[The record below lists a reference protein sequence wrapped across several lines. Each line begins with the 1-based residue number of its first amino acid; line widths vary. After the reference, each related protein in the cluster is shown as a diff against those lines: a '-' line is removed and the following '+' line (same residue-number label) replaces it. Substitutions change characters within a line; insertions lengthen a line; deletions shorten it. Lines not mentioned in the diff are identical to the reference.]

1 MRTWFHYRTPL
12 QLGLLLVSGWTIL
25 SILFVV
31 LILAF
36 TPASTSIGG
45 LFIPTVYR
53 LDNGAVAIDWSS
65 YLWLF
70 AALCGYLMGARFRR
84 SKTPFSLMKAY
95 TPLIVLWFLVVIL
108 AQWYPLANLTHPHSL
123 DGFLLQ
129 VILNFSWVMPA
140 GSISLLVG
148 LSAKGG
154 RLALMF
160 WLIFLIQSQLYRQL
174 VVNGQSRFGIVMP
187 HVGMVQ
193 VQAWLLGLIA
203 LIFTAFFGF
212 LCTDPDIT
220 KR

>member
-1 MRTWFHYRTPL
+1 MVPR
-12 QLGLLLVSGWTIL
+12 
-25 SILFVV
+25 
-31 LILAF
+31 
-36 TPASTSIGG
+36 GG
-45 LFIPTVYR
+45 F
-53 LDNGAVAIDWSS
+53 GAVVPACQSDAS
-65 YLWLF
+65 
-70 AALCGYLMGARFRR
+70 
-84 SKTPFSLMKAY
+84 
-95 TPLIVLWFLVVIL
+95 PLIGWV
-108 AQWYPLANLTHPHSL
+108 
-123 DGFLLQ
+123 LLQ

-160 WLIFLIQSQLYRQL
+160 WLIFLIQSQFYRQL
-174 VVNGQSRFGIVMP
+174 VVNGQSRFGIVMS

-203 LIFTAFFGF
+203 LIFTVFFGF

>member
-1 MRTWFHYRTPL
+1 MRTWFQHRTPL
-12 QLGLLLVSGWTIL
+12 QLGLLLISGWTIF

-36 TPASTSIGG
+36 TPASTSTGG
-45 LFIPTVYR
+45 LFIPSVYR
-53 LDNGAVAIDWSS
+53 LDNGVVTIDWSS
-65 YLWLF
+65 YLWFF
-70 AALCGYLMGARFRR
+70 AALCGYLVGARFRR
-84 SKTPFSLMKAY
+84 SKTSFSLTKAF
-95 TPLIVLWFLVVIL
+95 TPLIVLWFLVVVL
-108 AQWYPLANLTHPHSL
+108 AQWYPLANLTHPHSM
-123 DGFLLQ
+123 DGFLLL
-129 VILNFSWVMPA
+129 VILSFCWVMPA

-154 RLALMF
+154 RLTIMI
-160 WLIFLIQSQLYRQL
+160 WLISLIQSQIYRQL
-174 VVNGQSRFGIVMP
+174 VVNGQSRWGIVMP

-193 VQAWLLGLIA
+193 VQAWLLGLLA

>member
-1 MRTWFHYRTPL
+1 MRTWFQYRTPL
-12 QLGLLLVSGWTIL
+12 QLGLLLVGGWTIL
-25 SILFVV
+25 SIFFVV

-36 TPASTSIGG
+36 TPANMSIGG

-53 LDNGAVAIDWSS
+53 LDNGAVTIDWSS

-95 TPLIVLWFLVVIL
+95 TPLIVLWFLVVVL

-154 RLALMF
+154 RLASCFGSFSLSKVNSIGN
-160 WLIFLIQSQLYRQL
+160 WLSMAR
-174 VVNGQSRFGIVMP
+174 
-187 HVGMVQ
+187 VG
-193 VQAWLLGLIA
+193 LGL
-203 LIFTAFFGF
+203 
-212 LCTDPDIT
+212 
-220 KR
+220 

>member
-1 MRTWFHYRTPL
+1 M
-12 QLGLLLVSGWTIL
+12 
-25 SILFVV
+25 VV
-31 LILAF
+31 
-36 TPASTSIGG
+36 
-45 LFIPTVYR
+45 
-53 LDNGAVAIDWSS
+53 
-65 YLWLF
+65 
-70 AALCGYLMGARFRR
+70 
-84 SKTPFSLMKAY
+84 
-95 TPLIVLWFLVVIL
+95 L
-108 AQWYPLANLTHPHSL
+108 AQWYPLANLTYPHSL

-154 RLALMF
+154 RVALMF
-160 WLIFLIQSQLYRQL
+160 WLIFLIQSQFYRQL
-174 VVNGQSRFGIVMP
+174 VVNGQSRFGIVMS

-203 LIFTAFFGF
+203 LIFTVFFGF